1 MWPRSPRRARSR
13 DAAVQPPRHIFVPCG
28 PRLSLRSRHDRAQ
41 PIAKRLDAG
50 SGKVGLR
57 IPEEDRDMAS
67 DRVLVVDDEPMV
79 RDVLARYLTRDGF
92 EVDIAADGEAAL
104 QALQASEPDL
114 VVLDLMRP
122 RLDGFEVFHRMR
134 GAGIE
139 SPVIMLTARGE
150 VTDRIVGLEVGA
162 DDYVSKPFSPKEV
175 VARIKA
181 VLRRGGANGD
191 GEHEEDEALRFD
203 GMTIDPRSR
212 EVVVSGSAVRLTAK
226 EFDLLHHLASSPRT
240 VFSRYRLLDE
250 LWDVAFEGD
259 PATVTVHVRRIR
271 EKIEADPLS

>member
-1 MWPRSPRRARSR
+1 
-13 DAAVQPPRHIFVPCG
+13 
-28 PRLSLRSRHDRAQ
+28 
-41 PIAKRLDAG
+41 
-50 SGKVGLR
+50 
-57 IPEEDRDMAS
+57 MAS

-79 RDVLARYLTRDGF
+79 RDVLARYLARDGF

-104 QALQASEPDL
+104 EAVRSTNPDL
-114 VVLDLMRP
+114 VVLDLMLP

-150 VTDRIVGLEVGA
+150 VTDRVVGLEIGA

-181 VLRRGGANGD
+181 VLRRGGATD
-191 GEHEEDEALRFD
+191 GEEDEVLRFD

-212 EVVVSGSAVRLTAK
+212 EIVVSGSSVRLTAK

-271 EKIEADPLS
+271 EKIEVDPSNPRHLVTVWGVGYRFEP

>member
-1 MWPRSPRRARSR
+1 
-13 DAAVQPPRHIFVPCG
+13 
-28 PRLSLRSRHDRAQ
+28 
-41 PIAKRLDAG
+41 
-50 SGKVGLR
+50 
-57 IPEEDRDMAS
+57 MAS

-79 RDVLARYLTRDGF
+79 RDVLARYLAQDGF

-104 QALQASEPDL
+104 EAVRSTNPDL
-114 VVLDLMRP
+114 VVLDLMLP

-150 VTDRIVGLEVGA
+150 VTDRVVGLEIGA

-181 VLRRGGANGD
+181 VLRRGGATD
-191 GEHEEDEALRFD
+191 GEEDEVLRFD

-212 EVVVSGSAVRLTAK
+212 EIVVSGSSVRLTAK

-271 EKIEADPLS
+271 EKIEVDPSNPRHLVTVWGVGYRFEP